1 MKSEKISINK
11 LIPNPN
17 NPRLIKDDKF
27 KKLVQSIKDFPE
39 MLDIRPI
46 VVNKDMVI
54 LGGNM
59 RYKACKEAGVKELPV
74 IITDL
79 SEEKQKEFLI
89 KDNTAG
95 GEWDWDIIANEWDIE
110 QLTDWGLDVP
120 INLETE
126 LEAVEDN
133 YEQPDTI
140 ETDIV
145 LGDLFEIG
153 EHRLLC
159 GDSTDSDAVAKLMD
173 GQKADMVFTDP
184 PYLMDF
190 DGGMTTNKE
199 GNWTKSFNATH
210 GGIKNDKMDK
220 SKEADFLD
228 GINTNIQL
236 FTKGA
241 FYICFYRLKLGD
253 YFASMDRTGLKTR
266 TLITWN
272 KGNHT
277 MSNSDYWSKCEH
289 IFYGWIE
296 EHNWYGGNDY
306 DIWDISRTKKN
317 DLHPTMKPIPL
328 CEKAITNSSKE
339 NNIVLDVFLGS
350 GSTMVAAHQLNRK
363 CYGMELD
370 PKYCQVIVDRMK
382 KLDSTLI
389 IKKNG
394 IRQD

>member
-1 MKSEKISINK
+1 MLEKRP
-11 LIPNPN
+11 LVCFT
-17 NPRLIKDDKF
+17 DTDGKF
-27 KKLVQSIKDFPE
+27 
-39 MLDIRPI
+39 
-46 VVNKDMVI
+46 VV

-59 RYKACKEAGVKELPV
+59 RLKALSDIGAKEIPV
-74 IITDL
+74 ILADDWT
-79 SEEKQKEFLI
+79 EEQKAQFLI
-89 KDNTAG
+89 KDNVG
-95 GEWDWDIIANEWDIE
+95 FGEWDWEQLANEWDAE
-110 QLTDWGLDVP
+110 QLSEWGLDLP
-120 INLETE
+120 PMEMQE
-126 LEAVEDN
+126 LEAEEDD
-133 YEQPDTI
+133 YAVPDGGI

-159 GDSTDSDAVAKLMD
+159 GDSTDSDQVAKLMN

-190 DGGMTTNKE
+190 DGGMTTSKD
-199 GNWTKSFNATH
+199 GNWTKSFNSTH

-228 GINTNIQL
+228 GINSNIQL

-296 EHNWYGGNDY
+296 EHNFYGGNDY
-306 DIWDISRTKKN
+306 DIWDIARTQKN

-328 CEKAITNSSKE
+328 CEKAINNSSKE
-339 NNIVLDVFLGS
+339 SNIVFDLFLGS
-350 GSTMVAAHQLNRK
+350 GSTMVASQQLKRK

-370 PKYCQVIVDRMK
+370 PKYCQVIIDRML
-382 KLDSTLI
+382 KLDPALEV
-389 IKKNG
+389 KRNG
-394 IRQD
+394 QPYNRNTTDGQ